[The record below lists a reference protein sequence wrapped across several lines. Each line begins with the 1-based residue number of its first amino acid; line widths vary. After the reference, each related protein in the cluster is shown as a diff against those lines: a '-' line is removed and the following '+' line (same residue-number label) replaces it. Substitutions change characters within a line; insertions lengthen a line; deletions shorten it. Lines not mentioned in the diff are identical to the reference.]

1 MSNPSN
7 NNPTV
12 TESKVVARKRPGIS
26 LVWLIPLIAAAVGA
40 WIAINTIRNQGPVIT
55 ITFKSAEGLE
65 ANKTKLRFN
74 GIEIGEVHAVELAKD
89 YKTVIATAQLHP
101 KTEGFLRKDTKFW
114 VVRPQISGANVSG
127 LGTLISGAYIGMEIG
142 SAKET
147 TRDFK
152 ALDDAPMETGG
163 VKGSYYTLKSPQ
175 LGSLNKGSPI
185 YFRRLQAGQ
194 VTGYELEPDG
204 KQVAVKVFV
213 QSPYDQFVT
222 ADTRFWEA
230 SGVDAS
236 LSAAGIR
243 VQTESLLAIVVGGIA
258 FETPL
263 NDPIAPPA
271 GTNAVFTLFKDREQA
286 FRSPPVNPQSYVLVF
301 KESVRGLNVGA
312 PVEFAGIPI
321 GEVVDIK
328 AQFNAQ
334 TYEFTVPVTIR
345 MDLPRFGVKLLGL
358 DPGADHITHRE
369 TAMNALIERGLR
381 AQLRTGSLI
390 SGAKVVALDFF
401 PDAPKVALDWT
412 QNPVHL
418 PTRPGQLDSLQED
431 IANIAKK
438 INQLPFEQIG
448 ADVHKTVTDL
458 DKTIVGLQGTITNA
472 DRLVISAGRM
482 IAPDSALNA
491 QLPGL
496 LQEAGGAARALRVL
510 ADYLERHPESLL
522 HGKPDNN

>member
-1 MSNPSN
+1 MSNSSN

-12 TESKVVARKRPGIS
+12 TESKVVARKRSGIS
-26 LVWLIPLIAAAVGA
+26 LVWLIPLIAAGIGA

-74 GIEIGEVHAVELAKD
+74 GIEIGEVHAVELSKD
-89 YKTVIATAQLHP
+89 YQTVIATAQLNP

-147 TRDFK
+147 AKHFD
-152 ALDDAPMETGG
+152 ALADAPMETGG
-163 VKGSYYTLKSPQ
+163 VKGSYFTLKSPQ

-204 KQVAVKVFV
+204 KQVAVKVFI

-243 VQTESLLAIVVGGIA
+243 VQTESLLSIMVGGIA

-271 GTNAVFTLFKDREQA
+271 DANAVFTLFKDRELA
-286 FRSPPVNPQSYVLVF
+286 FRPPPVNPQTYVVVF
-301 KESVRGLNVGA
+301 NGSVRGLDVGA
-312 PVEFAGIPI
+312 PVEFAGVPI
-321 GEVVDIK
+321 GEVVGIR
-328 AQFNAQ
+328 AQFNVQ
-334 TYEFTVPVTIR
+334 TYDFSVPVTIR
-345 MDLPRFGVKLLGL
+345 MDLQRFGVKLLGL
-358 DPGADHITHRE
+358 PAGTSHVTNRE
-369 TAMNALIERGLR
+369 TVMNALIARGLR

-401 PDAPKVALDWT
+401 HDAPKTAIDWS
-412 QNPVHL
+412 QNPVQL
-418 PTRPGQLDSLQED
+418 PTIAGQLDSLQED
-431 IANIAKK
+431 ISNIARK
-438 INQLPFEQIG
+438 INQMPFEQIG
-448 ADVHKTVTDL
+448 NDIHKTVTDL
-458 DKTIVGLQGTITNA
+458 DKTIIGLQGTITNA
-472 DRLVISAGRM
+472 DRLVINAGRM

-496 LQEAGGAARALRVL
+496 LQEASGAARALRVL